1 MLAQAGDLR
10 SMARELGISASPEAS
25 GAAALAPAVLGSFE
39 NEGQVLGGGGQA
51 GAGTASSGL
60 APMLEIGGDG
70 NLLGDIPGMT
80 GR

>member
-1 MLAQAGDLR
+1 MLAQAGDFR
-10 SMARELGISASPEAS
+10 SMERELGISASPEAS

-39 NEGQVLGGGGQA
+39 NEGQVLGGGQA

-60 APMLEIGGDG
+60 APMLEISGDG
-70 NLLGDIPGMT
+70 NLLGDIPGIT